1 MITLAD
7 LEAARGRIADHVLL
21 SPCPRSEA
29 IGKQVGC
36 TLFLKLENLQRTG
49 SFKERGACNKLAMLV
64 DEYSRRGETLAG
76 VVCASAGN
84 HAQGIA
90 FHATARGIDATIV
103 MPETTPLVKVQ
114 NTRAFGGRVVLHGAN
129 YDEAYEEARR
139 IEAAEGRV
147 FVHAFDDDAII
158 AGQGTIGLELL
169 EQVPNLDAV
178 VLAIGGGG
186 LAAGIAVALKSKN
199 PKIEIYGVQTV
210 ALPSMKA
217 ARAAGHPV
225 TLPAAKTLAEG
236 IAVRTVGARTFEILA
251 THLDGFAVV
260 DDEEIA
266 EAILVLLEREK
277 SLAEGAGAAPLAAL
291 LQGRLPV
298 AGKRVAV
305 VICGGNLDVN
315 VLSRIIERGLVK
327 SGRRVRLAV
336 QLPDVSGAL
345 ARLTRIVGEQKAN
358 ILEIHHNRAYGHAD
372 LGEARVELVLETR
385 GYKHADEVEAC
396 LVAAGYLVRPDASAP
411 PVE

>member
-1 MITLAD
+1 VITLAD

-64 DEYSRRGETLAG
+64 DDYASRGETLAG

-169 EQVPNLDAV
+169 EQVANLDAV

-236 IAVRTVGARTFEILA
+236 IAVRTVGARTFEILS

-277 SLAEGAGAAPLAAL
+277 TLAEGAGAAPLAAL